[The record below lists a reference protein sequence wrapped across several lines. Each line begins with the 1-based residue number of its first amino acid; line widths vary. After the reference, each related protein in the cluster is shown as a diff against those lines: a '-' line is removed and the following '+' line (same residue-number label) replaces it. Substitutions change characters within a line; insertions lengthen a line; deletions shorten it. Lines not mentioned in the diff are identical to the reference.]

1 LPTFGDISGRPDSR
15 AESRLPTAA
24 GFLTLH
30 PDDIHQSRR
39 RGLTDM
45 QYMSTRGGIAPIGFA
60 EAVLMGLATDGGLLV
75 PGEVPCVDRSI
86 LRAWSGLRFQD
97 LAFEV
102 MTPFIGD
109 EIPGEDLRD
118 LIERS
123 YASFAHP
130 EVTPVVEVGGLR
142 ILELFHGPTAAFKD
156 VALQLLGNL
165 FEYLLARDGGEL
177 NICGAT
183 SGDTGSAAI
192 YGVRGK
198 ARISIFML
206 HPKGRV
212 SPIQERQMT
221 SVLDANVHN
230 IAVRGSFDDAQRI
243 VKDLFNDLPF
253 KSEFS
258 LGAVNSINWA
268 RILAQMVYYVYAWA
282 RFSGGDP
289 DRRVSFAVP
298 TGNFGD
304 VFAGYLAKL
313 MGVPI
318 DRLIIATNRN
328 DILTRFVGTGV
339 YAVGDVYQT
348 LSPAMDI
355 QIASNFERYLYF
367 LHDGDAPQVR
377 SLLETLQRTG
387 RLEVDAAHHAQV
399 QTDFDAVAVSDPE
412 TLDQIRE
419 TEALGGYILCP
430 HTAVGVKAGGARSDV
445 ICLATAHP
453 AKFNEAIRLAIGRDA
468 PLPPA
473 LQGLMDLPT
482 RCLELDADPETLKAH
497 LRATLEAARAV

>member
-1 LPTFGDISGRPDSR
+1 M
-15 AESRLPTAA
+15 
-24 GFLTLH
+24 H
-30 PDDIHQSRR
+30 
-39 RGLTDM
+39 
-45 QYMSTRGGIAPIGFA
+45 YVSTRGGMAPIGFA

-75 PGEVPCVDRSI
+75 PERIPRVSTETLQR
-86 LRAWSGLRFQD
+86 WSSLRFQD
-97 LAFEV
+97 LAFEL
-102 MTPFIGD
+102 MTLFVDGAVPA
-109 EIPGEDLRD
+109 PDLRD

-130 EVTPVVEVGGLR
+130 EVTPVVDVAGLR

-156 VALQLLGNL
+156 VALQFLGNL
-165 FEYLLARDGGEL
+165 FAYLLERDGGTL

-198 ARISIFML
+198 PRISIFML

-230 IAVRGSFDDAQRI
+230 IAVRGSFDDAQRL
-243 VKDLFNDLPF
+243 VKELFNDLPF

-268 RILAQMVYYVYAWA
+268 RILAQMVYYVYAWGQV
-282 RFSGGDP
+282 SGGDP
-289 DRRVSFAVP
+289 EHGVSFSVP

-304 VFAGYLAKL
+304 VFAGYLVKQ

-318 DRLIIATNRN
+318 NRLIIATNRN
-328 DILTRFVGTGV
+328 DILTRFVNTGV
-339 YAVGDVYQT
+339 YALGEVYQT

-367 LHDGDAPQVR
+367 LFDGQPERVRERLDALR
-377 SLLETLQRTG
+377 RER
-387 RLEVDAAHHAQV
+387 RLEVDASDLARVRH
-399 QTDFDAVAVSDPE
+399 DFDAVAVSDPE
-412 TLDQIRE
+412 TLAQIRQ
-419 TEALGGYILCP
+419 TEAVSGYILCP
-430 HTAVGVKAGGARSDV
+430 HTAVGVAAGGAREDV

-453 AKFNEAIRLAIGRDA
+453 AKFNAAIWQAIGRDA
-468 PLPPA
+468 PLPPP

-482 RCLELDADPETLKAH
+482 RCLELEADAATLKAH
-497 LRATLEAARAV
+497 MRDTLASV

>member
-1 LPTFGDISGRPDSR
+1 
-15 AESRLPTAA
+15 
-24 GFLTLH
+24 
-30 PDDIHQSRR
+30 
-39 RGLTDM
+39 
-45 QYMSTRGGIAPIGFA
+45 
-60 EAVLMGLATDGGLLV
+60 
-75 PGEVPCVDRSI
+75 
-86 LRAWSGLRFQD
+86 
-97 LAFEV
+97 
-102 MTPFIGD
+102 
-109 EIPGEDLRD
+109 
-118 LIERS
+118 
-123 YASFAHP
+123 
-130 EVTPVVEVGGLR
+130 VTPVVAVGGLR

-156 VALQLLGNL
+156 VALQFLGNL

-198 ARISIFML
+198 ERISIFML

-289 DRRVSFAVP
+289 ERPVSFSVP

-304 VFAGYLAKL
+304 VFAGYLAKR

-328 DILTRFVGTGV
+328 DILTRFVQTGV
-339 YAVGDVYQT
+339 YAVGEVYQT

-367 LHDGDAPQVR
+367 LYDGDAHYVR

-387 RLEVDAAHHAQV
+387 RLEVDAAHHAQSPSR
-399 QTDFDAVAVSDPE
+399 F
-412 TLDQIRE
+412 RCRC
-419 TEALGGYILCP
+419 GG
-430 HTAVGVKAGGARSDV
+430 GSGDARSDPRDRCRQRLYSV
-445 ICLATAHP
+445 PAHCSRSQGGWLEGRSDLSCNRPSRQIQRVNPSGHRPRCTLAAVTA
-453 AKFNEAIRLAIGRDA
+453 RG
-468 PLPPA
+468 
-473 LQGLMDLPT
+473 
-482 RCLELDADPETLKAH
+482 
-497 LRATLEAARAV
+497 